1 MIGGGDMRTTWDRIV
16 HAVSFEVS
24 GLLILTLLGSWGL
37 GYPMAEIGTVA
48 LVGTTLAMV
57 WVYIYNLAF
66 DRVLVRLTGALRKPL
81 WLRVVH
87 AMLFEAGLLIILLP
101 FIAWHLDIGFVE
113 AFWLDLSM
121 AAFYLLYAFAFNWA
135 YDLLFPPGPVEKRG

>member
-1 MIGGGDMRTTWDRIV
+1 MRNTRERII

-24 GLLILTLLGSWGL
+24 GLLILTVLGSWGL
-37 GYPMAEIGTVA
+37 GYPVTEMGTVA

-66 DRVLVRLTGALRKPL
+66 DRVLVRLTGALRKPI
-81 WLRVVH
+81 WLRIIH
-87 AMLFEAGLLIILLP
+87 AILFEAGLLIILLP
-101 FIAWHLDIGFVE
+101 FIAWHLGIGFVE

-121 AAFYLLYAFAFNWA
+121 AAFYLLYAFAFNWV
-135 YDLLFPPGPVEKRG
+135 YDLMFPPGGVEKRG

>member
-1 MIGGGDMRTTWDRIV
+1 MIGGGDMRNTRERIV

-24 GLLILTLLGSWGL
+24 GLLILTVLGSWGL
-37 GYPMAEIGTVA
+37 GYPVTVMGTVA

-66 DRVLVRLTGALRKPL
+66 DRVLVRLTGALRKPI
-81 WLRVVH
+81 WLRIIH
-87 AMLFEAGLLIILLP
+87 AILFEAGLLIILLP
-101 FIAWHLDIGFVE
+101 FIAWHLGIGFVE

-121 AAFYLLYAFAFNWA
+121 AGFYLLYAFAFNWV
-135 YDLLFPPGPVEKRG
+135 YDLMFPPGGVEKRG